1 MVYQFLVGEFDET
14 GTYVDDFG
22 AVARNYVLSY
32 SGFWFDSIT
41 SIPWSYLDLYAY
53 QASISIHIPS

>member
-1 MVYQFLVGEFDET
+1 MGEFDET